1 MDQKKFNKIFFALA
15 TTAILVAILGTILLI
30 NYTGTLEQDLESQD
44 SNSGTVSLNIAGKTQ
59 DEYSS
64 SGMISLNI
72 VSEESENNT

>member
-1 MDQKKFNKIFFALA
+1 MDQKKFNKIFFVLA
-15 TTAILVAILGTILLI
+15 TFAIVVAVLGTILLI

-44 SNSGTVSLNIAGKTQ
+44 SSAGTVSLNIAGKTQ

-72 VSEESENNT
+72 VNPESE